1 MSFTFICSV
10 YFQPFANLYYAAVRD
25 FACKIY
31 LFIAL
36 GFVVVFDFWEGF
48 LCNPDCPRTSYI
60 DQPGLIL

>member
-36 GFVVVFDFWEGF
+36 GFVVVFDF
-48 LCNPDCPRTSYI
+48 
-60 DQPGLIL
+60 